1 MRIVSYNTRG
11 SLGMDDRR
19 STPRIAQVVR
29 SLSPDLVC
37 FQEIHQR
44 LPWSGGEDQPL
55 LLGQLLGRAF
65 VFQRLL
71 HIGFG
76 GFGNGIALR
85 GRIGERK
92 EHLLSSKKEQRGAL
106 ELRLHD
112 IGGLHRLTVFCTHW
126 GLQEEERRQQA
137 AELAALINAAPR
149 PLILCG
155 DLNEGADG
163 AALRH
168 LLTETG
174 LRDADAER
182 NQATYPSNAPSA
194 RIDYILYSPELTLR
208 HYEVVASEASDH
220 RPILADFD
228 RAS

>member
-19 STPRIAQVVR
+19 ATPRIAQVVR
-29 SLSPDLVC
+29 SLSPDIAC

-44 LPWSGGEDQPL
+44 LPWSGSEDQPL
-55 LLGQLLGRAF
+55 LLEQLLGRAF
-65 VFQRLL
+65 VFHRLL

-76 GFGNGIALR
+76 GYGNGIALR

-92 EHLLSSKKEQRGAL
+92 EHLLPSKKEQRGAL

-112 IGGLHRLTVFCTHW
+112 IGGLNRLTVFCTHW

-137 AELAALINAAPR
+137 EALATLINAAPR

-155 DLNEGADG
+155 DLNESADG
-163 AALRH
+163 AAIRL
-168 LLTETG
+168 LLTATG
-174 LRDADAER
+174 LHDADAE
-182 NQATYPSNAPSA
+182 QGQPTYPSNEPRV
-194 RIDYILYSPELTLR
+194 RIDYILYSPELDLR
-208 HYEVVASEASDH
+208 HYEVVESEASDH
-220 RPILADFD
+220 RPVLADFE
-228 RAS
+228 RAP